1 MMPHDSQQELRQAFH
16 EVVLHL
22 AGALFVEQADDKL
35 IWAVCRTLDPVLE
48 RWLERGPA
56 SADPTPAPAPRRRP
70 HPAVLE
76 LLVTINRHAPAEG
89 PCPASAALSDAETA
103 ADFIRVPGL
112 FRRWELPHVLEAG
125 ADFRLEETSAA
136 SDGTPLFAV
145 YRREPNND
153 KEE

>member
-48 RWLERGPA
+48 RWLERGAAAVEPV
-56 SADPTPAPAPRRRP
+56 PEPLPRRRI

-76 LLVTINRHAPAEG
+76 LLATIDRRAPAAAQR
-89 PCPASAALSDAETA
+89 PASDAFFEAAAEA
-103 ADFIRVPGL
+103 GFIRTPGL
-112 FRRWELPHVLEAG
+112 YRRWELPQVLEAG
-125 ADFRLEETSAA
+125 TDFRLEEMSTSPDA
-136 SDGTPLFAV
+136 TPLFAV